1 MSTLYFDHAAT
12 TPCDPRV
19 RAVLAHALEA
29 ENANPHST
37 AHASG
42 RAAADRVEQARAE
55 VAALIGAEPR
65 EIVFTS
71 GATEANN
78 LAIKG
83 AVRHLAARGSERR
96 RVITVATEHKCVLQS
111 VLDLAREGFE
121 PVILPV
127 GPLGQLDPEVLAR
140 ALEVPTALV
149 SIAVANNETGV
160 LQDLSTLGPVVEA
173 AGALLHSDLAQAAG
187 KVALDV
193 RRLNLALASIS
204 AHKLYGPK
212 GVGALFLRHRP
223 RVRVEPLFSGGGQE
237 RGARSGTLPGFLL
250 AGFGAACRIAAA
262 EQARD
267 TEHLAELQTVFM
279 TRLEA
284 VLPGCVINAA
294 AANRLP
300 GIFSLRLP
308 EDLRA
313 MDVLAAMPDPAAKG
327 EEKQPGSEVD
337 CLEASLGSACS
348 SAELAPSYVLEA
360 MGLSRDEAAR
370 SLRLSPGRFTSAAE
384 ALRAADSLARVAVR
398 VRDGGATMKAGASA
412 P

>member
-160 LQDLSTLGPVVEA
+160 LQDLSTLGPMVEA

-187 KVALDV
+187 KVVLDV

-267 TEHLAELQTVFM
+267 AEHLAELQTVFM
-279 TRLEA
+279 TRLA
-284 VLPGCVINAA
+284 TVLPGCVINAA
-294 AANRLP
+294 AADRLP

-308 EDLRA
+308 EGLRA
-313 MDVLAAMPDPAAKG
+313 MDVLAAMPDPTAKA
-327 EEKQPGSEVD
+327 EEKQPGNEAD

-398 VRDGGATMKAGASA
+398 VRDGGATMKAGASV

>member
-29 ENANPHST
+29 ENANPNSN

-42 RAAADRVEQARAE
+42 RAAADRVEQARAD
-55 VAALIGAEPR
+55 VAALIGAQPR

-83 AVRHLAARGSERR
+83 AARHLAARGSERR

-127 GPLGQLDPEVLAR
+127 DGQGQLDPAVLAR

-149 SIAVANNETGV
+149 SIAAANNETGV
-160 LQDLSTLGPVVEA
+160 LQDLATLGPLVEA

-187 KVALDV
+187 KIALDV
-193 RRLNLALASIS
+193 RQLPLALASIS
-204 AHKLYGPK
+204 AHKMYGPK
-212 GVGALFLRHRP
+212 GVGALFMRHRP

-237 RGARSGTLPGFLL
+237 RGACSGTLPGFLL
-250 AGFGAACRIAAA
+250 AGLGDACRLAVEA
-262 EQARD
+262 QARAASLPAAPPQLS
-267 TEHLAELQTVFM
+267 H
-279 TRLEA
+279 TRLA
-284 VLPGCVINAA
+284 TFLPSCLP
-294 AANRLP
+294 RL
-300 GIFSLRLP
+300 
-308 EDLRA
+308 A
-313 MDVLAAMPDPAAKG
+313 
-327 EEKQPGSEVD
+327 
-337 CLEASLGSACS
+337 
-348 SAELAPSYVLEA
+348 
-360 MGLSRDEAAR
+360 
-370 SLRLSPGRFTSAAE
+370 
-384 ALRAADSLARVAVR
+384 
-398 VRDGGATMKAGASA
+398 
-412 P
+412 